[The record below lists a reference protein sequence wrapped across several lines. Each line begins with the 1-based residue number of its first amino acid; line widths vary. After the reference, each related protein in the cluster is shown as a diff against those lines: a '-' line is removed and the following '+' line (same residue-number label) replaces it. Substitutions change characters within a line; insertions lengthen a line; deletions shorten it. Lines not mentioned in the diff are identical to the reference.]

1 MSPRLPPAGLGE
13 LGAVNWVL
21 CRVIALAQGV
31 PEAHLFTTLG
41 RQRGLFRSW
50 LLYSARLMPGGSL
63 SRKETELVILRIAHL
78 RDCQYERDHHVKL
91 GRRVGITAALLQA
104 IEVGPSSEELNERQR
119 AILAAVDDLVR
130 TKNISDAN
138 WRSLRQHLQS
148 PQIVELCLLVGQY
161 ETLATTIATL
171 GIQRDF

>member
-1 MSPRLPPAGLGE
+1 MTPRLPPAELAE
-13 LGAVNWVL
+13 LGPLNWFL

-50 LLYSARLMPGGSL
+50 LMYSARLMPGGTL
-63 SRKETELVILRIAHL
+63 SRRDTELVILRIAHL
-78 RDCQYERDHHVKL
+78 RRCHYERDHHVRL
-91 GRRVGITAALLQA
+91 GRKVGITSALLAA
-104 IEVGPSSEELNERQR
+104 IEQGPDSDALSPRQR
-119 AILAAVDDLVR
+119 AILAAVDDLVHI
-130 TKNISDAN
+130 KNITDEHWST
-138 WRSLRQHLQS
+138 LRDHLKSAQL
-148 PQIVELCLLVGQY
+148 VELCLLVGQY